1 MGHSLVVCESWLFT
15 CVRISHAPGSICW
28 LIILIVEYHGH
39 NHLFVILLFQKCNK
53 TKVSG
58 STYDTDVEFTDWVR
72 VQE

>member
-1 MGHSLVVCESWLFT
+1 MVSVCVQVFLIYMCACVSCSLFPMLVNNLDCGISW
-15 CVRISHAPGSICW
+15 P
-28 LIILIVEYHGH
+28 Y